1 MRIMGLALWAAA
13 VVAFA
18 NIAMTLALLWIYA
31 GTYRRIRSSF
41 TLGLLLFGVFFVLLN
56 LAILVFWLYLYQN
69 FGSATLGTF
78 VDQASLYMFFVNFG
92 EMLALANLLR
102 VTWK

>member
-1 MRIMGLALWAAA
+1 MGIALWASA

-18 NIAMTLALLWIYA
+18 NIAMTLALLAIYS

-41 TLGLLLFGVFFVLLN
+41 TLGLVLFGSFFVILN
-56 LAILVFWLYLYQN
+56 IAILVFWLFLFMN
-69 FGSATLGTF
+69 VSSAAMF
-78 VDQASLYMFFVNFG
+78 VDQASIYMLLVNIG
-92 EMLALANLLR
+92 EALALANLLR